1 MMKNV
6 TLTIDEIHEI
16 REEHC
21 RKTGGM
27 SYDEYRKS
35 LDAETADV
43 LRRLSRMREER
54 ETSKE
59 NPVAV

>member
-1 MMKNV
+1 MKNV

-27 SYDEYRKS
+27 DYEEYRRS
-35 LDAETADV
+35 LDAETTDV
-43 LRRLSRMREER
+43 LRRLARMREER
-54 ETSKE
+54 EAAEEAS
-59 NPVAV
+59 VAV

>member
-1 MMKNV
+1 MKNV

-27 SYDEYRKS
+27 DYEEYRRS
-35 LDAETADV
+35 LDAETTDV
-43 LRRLSRMREER
+43 LRRLARMREER
-54 ETSKE
+54 EAAEDAS
-59 NPVAV
+59 VAV